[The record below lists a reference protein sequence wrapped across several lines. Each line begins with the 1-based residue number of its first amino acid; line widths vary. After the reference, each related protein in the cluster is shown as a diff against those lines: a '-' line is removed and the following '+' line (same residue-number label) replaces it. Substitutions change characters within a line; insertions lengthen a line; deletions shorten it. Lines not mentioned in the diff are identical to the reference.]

1 MDRWWTTPRLT
12 SVNTSLLFPN
22 KLLAKIKF
30 PISCAVM
37 EAIHPR
43 LKEALTPEMRGGV
56 YGRVLQ
62 GGSIAIGATVTIRE
76 PGS

>member
-1 MDRWWTTPRLT
+1 
-12 SVNTSLLFPN
+12 
-22 KLLAKIKF
+22 
-30 PISCAVM
+30 M